1 MRDNK
6 LSSSNIKS
14 KISFAVP
21 HSKKRKQIAASLD
34 TPKDDVLQDSNKVSS
49 RSPKRVSPYCSTIIE
64 SHNGNMQ
71 KIRVVQ
77 NAGQKQ
83 MVNPDLSVEKVDA
96 VACPREILGE
106 KYMHASFN
114 NRTNGHNK
122 PDGAV
127 GCSSAESLETSDY
140 DSDASSVGSCSVV
153 TRRQKRYR
161 SNFLPVS
168 CRVTDSICSDAE
180 SFCGPENEEESCSLP
195 PPPEEEEATSTHNL
209 ELHAYRCTLVALH
222 ASGPL
227 SWEQETLLTNLRT
240 FLHISN
246 DEHLLELRKLL
257 SAKTGIYLR

>member
-6 LSSSNIKS
+6 LSSSNINS
-14 KISFAVP
+14 KISFLVP
-21 HSKKRKQIAASLD
+21 PSKKRKQIEGSLD

-49 RSPKRVSPYCSTIIE
+49 RSQKRVSPYCSTIIE
-64 SHNGNMQ
+64 SHTGNVQ

-77 NAGQKQ
+77 NAGRKQ

-106 KYMHASFN
+106 TYMHASFN
-114 NRTNGHNK
+114 NITNGHNK
-122 PDGAV
+122 PGGAV
-127 GCSSAESLETSDY
+127 GCSLAESLDTSDS
-140 DSDASSVGSCSVV
+140 DSDASSVGSCSVD

-168 CRVTDSICSDAE
+168 CRVTDSICSDAG

-195 PPPEEEEATSTHNL
+195 LPPEEEEATSTHNL
-209 ELHAYRCTLVALH
+209 ELHAYHCTLVALH

-240 FLHISN
+240 MLHISN

-257 SAKTGIYLR
+257 SAKTGIYVR